1 MPNPPPPPPPQPSGP
16 PPSLR
21 KFSLIPSP
29 PPNAPI
35 LGAINSA
42 GPIPAAD
49 LQTLR
54 GSLVL
59 SRMLAA
65 DRLSTRDQNRA
76 QLMERQAMEKR
87 TAEEQARAKEGERR
101 RKREDD
107 ERRERERVEKAER
120 ERVEREREERKRA
133 KQAEKERDEQERKAQ
148 AQAQAG
154 VAQQAKEKQRALDV
168 LSLVH
173 ANEASRRNGADADG
187 DVPMGDATPSGYA
200 STPTSAFPTPP
211 PPASKNPSKGSRAVA
226 SSAEPDDDATQ
237 PKPPRHHDKKKRK
250 RDLVIDSDAS
260 DSETA
265 DQPLLQKLRKVDSQ
279 GSSDF
284 RPSPSLPLAGPSA
297 PLAAPLPPPPEPN
310 ALIERRLKEERFQKH
325 SIPIKPPPP
334 GGASAFFVPTTSLVP
349 PKPPVVPPVPTAK
362 RQSDVSGDFSNAKPG
377 QQIAHSTFQ
386 NWVDAYLRPF
396 GEDDLAFLAPKP
408 EDIAPYLIPPL
419 GRHYLDKW
427 EEEDAELPGGP
438 THLSHAHHSHANHSL
453 EPPPLPRLRPDALT
467 EDALAMEN
475 VFLGPLSERLM
486 AALAVDGGSGL
497 AEDEDEDGG
506 GRQEGEDGAVPPK
519 LQMDAVEL
527 EERIKRE
534 LRFIGLLPEEEVD
547 WSARED
553 DEISSALRA
562 CQRLLHHQT
571 ELNESRKSVLMSLVK
586 DRMAYQD
593 YETARDAQERVV
605 ETGWTKRT
613 KVDTKK
619 AKKKKD
625 RDRNRAAGTKEA
637 AGGGAAD
644 DPTKQPI
651 PHELLE
657 AVEKR
662 GRLVQAFEPFFGE
675 EEKGRFFG
683 LPERSVYEGLEVGDE
698 DDEEDELQLL
708 GAPVAGPSSH

>member
-1 MPNPPPPPPPQPSGP
+1 MPNPPPPPPPHQPTPGP
-16 PPSLR
+16 STLR
-21 KFSLIPSP
+21 KFSLIQSP

-35 LGAINSA
+35 LSAINSA
-42 GPIPAAD
+42 GPLPAAD
-49 LQTLR
+49 LQQLR

-76 QLMERQAMEKR
+76 QLADRQAQEKR
-87 TAEEQARAKEGERR
+87 MAEEAARTKEGERR
-101 RKREDD
+101 RRRED
-107 ERRERERVEKAER
+107 EEKKERERMEKAER
-120 ERVEREREERKRA
+120 EGAEREKEERKRA
-133 KQAEKERDEQERKAQ
+133 KLAEKEEQERRTAEQK
-148 AQAQAG
+148 
-154 VAQQAKEKQRALDV
+154 AKEKQKAVEV

-173 ANEASRRNGADADG
+173 ANEANKRNGADGDG
-187 DVPMGDATPSGYA
+187 DVSMGDATPTPYA
-200 STPTSAFPTPP
+200 STPSSAFPTPP
-211 PPASKNPSKGSRAVA
+211 PQPVPKKSHKASRVVA
-226 SSAEPDDDATQ
+226 SSPEADEDGQ
-237 PKPPRHHDKKKRK
+237 PKPPRHHEKKKRK
-250 RDLVIDSDAS
+250 RDQVIDSDAS
-260 DSETA
+260 ESETA
-265 DQPLLQKLRKVDSQ
+265 DQPLLQKLRKGDSQ
-279 GSSDF
+279 TSSDF
-284 RPSPSLPLAGPSA
+284 RPSPSFPLAGPSA
-297 PLAAPLPPPPEPN
+297 STPAVTLPPPPEPT
-310 ALIERRLKEERFQKH
+310 AHIERRLKEERFQKH

-334 GGASAFFVPTTSLVP
+334 GGASAFFIPSTSLVP
-349 PKPPVVPPVPTAK
+349 PKPPVIPPVPTAK
-362 RQSDVSGDFSNAKPG
+362 RQADVSGDFSNAKPG

-438 THLSHAHHSHANHSL
+438 SHLSHAHNHHTASPL

-486 AALAVDGGSGL
+486 AALAVDGGPGMGG
-497 AEDEDEDGG
+497 DEDEGEALG
-506 GRQEGEDGAVPPK
+506 NGASEGEEGAVPPK

-571 ELNESRKSVLMSLVK
+571 ELNESRKAVLMSLVK

-605 ETGWTKRT
+605 EQGWTKRT
-613 KVDTKK
+613 RVDTKK
-619 AKKKKD
+619 QKKKKD
-625 RDRNRAAGTKEA
+625 RDRGKPGTSGTKE
-637 AGGGAAD
+637 GGAGD

-651 PHELLE
+651 PRELLE

-683 LPERSVYEGLEVGDE
+683 LPEKSVYEGLEVGEQDDDE
-698 DDEEDELQLL
+698 DEPQQL
-708 GAPVAGPSSH
+708 GGPAVGPSLQ